1 MRALREFGY
10 GGIACIQSRECEPYE
25 EDMLAFEHSG
35 WEGPNDFP
43 DGVVCCVAYTH
54 IERSRAQSRTPFRSF
69 EGNGKE
75 AR

>member
-35 WEGPNDFP
+35 WECPNDFP

-54 IERSRAQSRTPFRSF
+54 TSNMLARTIAHTISLV
-69 EGNGKE
+69 
-75 AR
+75 